1 MRKNVILSTL
11 ALVIACLFSSTSLFA
26 NPTGAP
32 LFTFPVEPCRFM
44 DTRVGPGPLPAG
56 YVMDGWV
63 RGSQLL
69 ASNGASTNDCKI
81 PATAE
86 SVRMNITVISPVTT
100 GHLKING
107 TGWLFTSTFSRI
119 NYSPGQNIANEIE
132 VSLCNTYFY
141 PTPQTPCPYDGMG
154 RYLDF
159 QILNNGTGAVH
170 VVGDVVGYLA
180 R

>member
-1 MRKNVILSTL
+1 MKRLIVAL
-11 ALVIACLFSSTSLFA
+11 ALAVLLPLAAYA

-32 LFTFPVEPCRFM
+32 LLTHPVEPCRFM
-44 DTRVGPGPLPAG
+44 DTRVGPGPLLAG

-63 RGSQLL
+63 RGSQLQT
-69 ASNGASTNDCKI
+69 SNGASSSNCGI
-81 PATAE
+81 PPEAE
-86 SVRMNITVISPVTT
+86 SVRMNITVLAPSGSL

-119 NYSPGQNIANEIE
+119 NYSPSQNVANEID
-132 VSLCNTYFY
+132 VSLCNVYLY
-141 PTPQTPCPYDGMG
+141 PTPQAPCPYDGTG

-159 QILNNGTGAVH
+159 QILNNGTGPVH
-170 VVGDVVGYLA
+170 IVGDVVGYLA